1 MFSER
6 RMMMLVRQGELAA
19 RSQMLREQLAQDS
32 MALERPLAIADQL
45 RGGAH
50 WLISRPWWIAA
61 AVALPIVLRPRRAAA
76 WGVKLWWGWRLWRK
90 AQPFLAHIGRR

>member
-1 MFSER
+1 MFGER
-6 RMMMLVRQGELAA
+6 QTILLARQSELAA

-32 MALERPLAIADQL
+32 MALERPLAIADHL

-61 AVALPIVLRPRRAAA
+61 AVAVPIVLRPRRAVA
-76 WGVKLWWGWRLWRK
+76 WGLKLWGGWRLWRQV
-90 AQPFLAHIGRR
+90 QPFLAHLGRR

>member
-1 MFSER
+1 MFGERQTILLARQSE
-6 RMMMLVRQGELAA
+6 LVA
-19 RSQMLREQLAQDS
+19 RSHALRERMAQDS
-32 MALERPLAIADQL
+32 MALERPLAIADHV

-76 WGVKLWWGWRLWRK
+76 WGLKLWGAWRLWRQV
-90 AQPFLAHIGRR
+90 QPFLAHLGRR

>member
-6 RMMMLVRQGELAA
+6 RTILLARQSELAV
-19 RSQMLREQLAQDS
+19 RSQALRERLAQDS
-32 MALERPLAIADQL
+32 MALERPLAIADHV
-45 RGGAH
+45 RGGVH

-76 WGVKLWWGWRLWRK
+76 WGLKLWGGWRLWRQV
-90 AQPFLAHIGRR
+90 QPFLAHLGRR